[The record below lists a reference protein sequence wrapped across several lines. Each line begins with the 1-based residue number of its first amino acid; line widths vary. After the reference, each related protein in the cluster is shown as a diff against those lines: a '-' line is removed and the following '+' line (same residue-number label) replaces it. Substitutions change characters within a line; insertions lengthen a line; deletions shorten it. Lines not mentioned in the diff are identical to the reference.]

1 MEESKPLTRRDILSD
16 RLLLAYIIYKARGRD
31 LGRTKIQKLVYFVQS
46 ELGEL
51 NIKTFDYDF
60 EKWHWGPYA
69 KEMSDDL
76 KELRACNVITA
87 KVSHR
92 DRNRDSVF
100 SRAAEFYEI
109 TENGKEIIEKSRELF
124 EENEDLIRKIDE
136 ILQKYDKLPLTQI
149 EDDVHGRRVD
159 SGRGTVRIKDLHD
172 GTKLNARVID
182 VRHKLQMDDDWRET
196 FCILFDRD
204 ECKSHNEALR
214 DAREGRCS
222 ACDTGVDGL

>member
-1 MEESKPLTRRDILSD
+1 
-16 RLLLAYIIYKARGRD
+16 
-31 LGRTKIQKLVYFVQS
+31 LGKTKIQKLVYFVQS
-46 ELGEL
+46 ELGEQ

-92 DRNRDSVF
+92 DRNRNSVF
-100 SRAAEFYEI
+100 GRISEFYEI
-109 TENGKEIIEKSRELF
+109 TENGKEIIEETRELF
-124 EENEDLIRKIDE
+124 EENEELIQKIDE
-136 ILQKYDKLPLTQI
+136 ILLEYHKLPLTQI
-149 EDDVHGRRVD
+149 EDDVHNRRID
-159 SGRGTVRIKDLHD
+159 LGRGATRIKDLRN
-172 GTKLNARVID
+172 GTKLNVRVDTTDARN
-182 VRHKLQMDDDWRET
+182 KLQMNDDWRET

-204 ECKSHNEALR
+204 ECRSHNEALR

-222 ACDTGVDGL
+222 TCEMGVDGL